1 VLPVATLESSSTVLP
16 ARRAVPLRGLAV
28 FFKMLSFVLRDF
40 FRSVWALFVLALLVA
55 IHLLLFNESPTRGH
69 FFGVQY
75 ASTLLVAGIAAAG
88 MFSRA
93 NRAEMYP
100 ILARSLSRVTVAG
113 ALMLAAWL
121 VSVGAYLLSS
131 AALLIR
137 YGSWF
142 EGNAPIERWLDVP
155 TFLYGTLPMLAIGV
169 LAVSVV
175 ALLSTFV
182 SPSVL
187 RLVLLALMALLIM
200 SFDNRNFPIEGI
212 RPALQA
218 LPPVMAPVAGA
229 LRYATDVS
237 RDTVA
242 VVSLA
247 MLAGY
252 AFFLALAVLLLS
264 AARETVLD

>member
-1 VLPVATLESSSTVLP
+1 
-16 ARRAVPLRGLAV
+16 
-28 FFKMLSFVLRDF
+28 M
-40 FRSVWALFVLALLVA
+40 LVA
-55 IHLLLFNESPTRGH
+55 IHLMLFDVSPTRSH

-75 ASTLLVAGIAAAG
+75 ASTILVAGIAAAG

-100 ILARSLSRVTVAG
+100 ILARSLSRVVVTG

-131 AALLIR
+131 AALLVR

-142 EGNAPIERWLDVP
+142 EGNAPIDGWLDVP
-155 TFLYGTLPMLAIGV
+155 TFLYGSLPMLAVGV

-187 RLVLLALMALLIM
+187 RLIVLALIALLIM

-229 LRYATDVS
+229 LRYATETS
-237 RDTVA
+237 RDMVA
-242 VVSLA
+242 TVSLA
-247 MLAGY
+247 MLVGY

-264 AARETVLD
+264 AARETALD

>member
-1 VLPVATLESSSTVLP
+1 MATLESSTGVLP
-16 ARRAVPLRGLAV
+16 TPRAVPMGGPSLY
-28 FFKMLSFVLRDF
+28 FKLLNFTLRDF
-40 FRSVWALFVLALLVA
+40 FRSIWALFVLAVLVA
-55 IHLLLFNESPTRGH
+55 IHLMLFDVSPSRSH

-75 ASTLLVAGIAAAG
+75 ASTILVAGITAAG
-88 MFSRA
+88 MFTRA
-93 NRAEMYP
+93 NRAEMLP
-100 ILARSLSRVTVAG
+100 ILARPVSRVAVAS
-113 ALMLAAWL
+113 ALMLGAWL
-121 VSVGAYLLSS
+121 VAIVAYLLSS
-131 AALLIR
+131 AVVLVR

-142 EGNAPIERWLDVP
+142 EGKAPVDRWLDIS
-155 TFLYGTLPMLAIGV
+155 TFVYGSLPMLAIG
-169 LAVSVV
+169 LLSVSVV

-187 RLVLLALMALLIM
+187 RLIVLALIALLIM
-200 SFDNRNFPIEGI
+200 SFDNRNFPIVEV
-212 RPALQA
+212 RSALQA

-229 LRYATDVS
+229 LRYATEAS

-242 VVSLA
+242 TVSLA